1 MIITP
6 IDLESIALT
15 TWPQHMFMPF
25 YTKDI
30 LYKIYHNHKITFNIL
45 SILYLKNNLLVY
57 PPFIAKEIIYILLL
71 ILSFFYSY
79 DYNYNQNVF
88 IKYFIPSLFVMI
100 PYFHPNL
107 HVLSV
112 KALMTRAWPI
122 SHYIIILKTKNVVK
136 CNLIQKINT
145 GFIPQITIYPSLKL
159 SLGDSPQHINNWNYP
174 FFALTN
180 GVLFF

>member
-1 MIITP
+1 MFHFIWNSTFLCGYDGKMGVIEEEDTRPSFSKSDLVGLDPMIITP

-112 KALMTRAWPI
+112 KALMTRA
-122 SHYIIILKTKNVVK
+122 
-136 CNLIQKINT
+136 
-145 GFIPQITIYPSLKL
+145 
-159 SLGDSPQHINNWNYP
+159 
-174 FFALTN
+174 
-180 GVLFF
+180 